1 MKSFTPFKRSTI
13 SRTLLILYNLFQLNT
28 TRHLSD
34 VKLITFFSYEVEQPS
49 DNTYGTEMP
58 NGSWNGMIGMITEHV
73 SCIRIIFCEIQ
84 T

>member
-1 MKSFTPFKRSTI
+1 M
-13 SRTLLILYNLFQLNT
+13 LLILYILFQLNT

-73 SCIRIIFCEIQ
+73 SCTYNFFARFKLS
-84 T
+84 